1 MLKIKK
7 IYVDSK
13 YKTPD
18 SISTSE
24 FSIQLPETIYMPDN
38 SVFYISDVCIPHSWY
53 TIEENVN
60 NKFFLQIEYNN
71 FTVDIILTLDSK
83 NYTGG
88 DLAVEMLTQLN
99 KLVDYS
105 GKFTFTY
112 DSSRHQIFIMCDFG
126 YAFKVL
132 TKNDISTKLNNTWAG
147 FYYDTTNAY
156 DINTYMLKLNVGES
170 PIYSSTNYF
179 TSSSLDLQPIRNIYI
194 SSPNLGNFTTL
205 GPAGQSSIIKK
216 VPVNANYN
224 QMVFDSMSSSNDFLD
239 CSKQTLRNI
248 EFTIDNVHGQ
258 RLNLHGQEVSFS
270 IIFDLLNK
278 NS

>member
-13 YKTPD
+13 YKTTD

-88 DLAVEMLTQLN
+88 DLAVELLTQLN
-99 KLVDYS
+99 KIVDYTN
-105 GKFTFTY
+105 KFTFTY
-112 DSSRHQIFIMCDFG
+112 DSSRHQIFIMCDLG
-126 YAFKVL
+126 YRFKVL
-132 TKNDISTKLNNTWAG
+132 T
-147 FYYDTTNAY
+147 
-156 DINTYMLKLNVGES
+156 
-170 PIYSSTNYF
+170 
-179 TSSSLDLQPIRNIYI
+179 
-194 SSPNLGNFTTL
+194 
-205 GPAGQSSIIKK
+205 IK
-216 VPVNANYN
+216 
-224 QMVFDSMSSSNDFLD
+224 
-239 CSKQTLRNI
+239 
-248 EFTIDNVHGQ
+248 
-258 RLNLHGQEVSFS
+258 
-270 IIFDLLNK
+270 
-278 NS
+278 